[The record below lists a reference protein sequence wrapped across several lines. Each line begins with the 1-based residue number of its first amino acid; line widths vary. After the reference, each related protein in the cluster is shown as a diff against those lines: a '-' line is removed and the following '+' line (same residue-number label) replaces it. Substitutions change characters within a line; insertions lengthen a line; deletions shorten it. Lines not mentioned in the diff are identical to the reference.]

1 MLRKTIQ
8 KMTKERQE
16 VCRNIFKVC
25 HDIKFKDSIAKQEG
39 YVATEKFY
47 VATTTKKC

>member
-8 KMTKERQE
+8 QMTRAKKE

-25 HDIKFKDSIAKQEG
+25 HDIKFKDNIARQEG
-39 YVATEKFY
+39 YVVAGKLY
-47 VATTTKKC
+47 VVTTTTKC